1 MRQSHLQGESASI
14 AYSVKTGIELLL
26 WPLIVPVLAGAGAS
40 SLHAQGGFPTYPY
53 CAQYS
58 DGTSLDCSFSTLSMC
73 YQSVTGLGGVCIDNP
88 SGSAV
93 AISNAQ
99 RPFGLP
105 YAFAPSPVPPPP
117 AQQLSAQQTQSR
129 PQLPSALP
137 QQAPAPPSTGVVPQP
152 PCNPLYSGTYCAS
165 ASSNSFPSINSLS
178 SDLAGAAPP
187 PATLG
192 SSTFSG
198 GPDCIGILRPFSCGG

>member
-1 MRQSHLQGESASI
+1 LRHSHLQGESADI
-14 AYSVKTGIELLL
+14 GFRVKTCVEILL
-26 WPLIVPVLAGAGAS
+26 WAVIVPVLADAGAS
-40 SLHAQGGFPTYPY
+40 PLHAQGSIPTYPY

-58 DGTSLDCSFSTLSMC
+58 DGASLDCSFSTLSMC

-88 SGSAV
+88 RASSV
-93 AISNAQ
+93 ALGNPQ

-137 QQAPAPPSTGVVPQP
+137 QQAPTPPSTSVVPQP

-165 ASSNSFPSINSLS
+165 ASSNSFASISSLS
-178 SDLAGAAPP
+178 SDLAGAAPSP
-187 PATLG
+187 TTLG

-198 GPDCIGILRPFSCGG
+198 DTDCIGILRPFSCGG

>member
-88 SGSAV
+88 RASSV
-93 AISNAQ
+93 ALGNPQ

-137 QQAPAPPSTGVVPQP
+137 QQAPTPPSTSVVPQP

-165 ASSNSFPSINSLS
+165 ASSNSVPSINSLS

-187 PATLG
+187 PTTLG

>member
-1 MRQSHLQGESASI
+1 MRQSHLRGRRASVGFR
-14 AYSVKTGIELLL
+14 VKSCGILL
-26 WPLIVPVLAGAGAS
+26 WAVIVTILVGAGATP
-40 SLHAQGGFPTYPY
+40 LHAQGSIPTYPY

-88 SGSAV
+88 RASSV
-93 AISNAQ
+93 ALGNPQ
-99 RPFGLP
+99 HPFGLP
-105 YAFAPSPVPPPP
+105 YAFAPSPLPPPP

-137 QQAPAPPSTGVVPQP
+137 QQAPTPPSTSVVPQP

-165 ASSNSFPSINSLS
+165 ASSNSVASINSLS
-178 SDLAGAAPP
+178 SDLEGAAPP
-187 PATLG
+187 PTTLG